1 MCSSD
6 LFYVNKDK
14 NIVAYTNNKDLKD
27 DPKEGYYL
35 SVDFDHGGPNNN
47 SWDKWIGVDTS
58 FPSASD
64 LY

>member
-1 MCSSD
+1 MR
-6 LFYVNKDK
+6 
-14 NIVAYTNNKDLKD
+14 NNKDLKD